1 MFGNVSVKASGRG
14 ASGGFAKAGSRLFA
28 KTVSLGYIA
37 ASFALLIAL
46 WWGAAALSGVS
57 EALFPTPAG
66 ALAGL
71 WEIISDGSLT
81 EHIMFSMYR
90 FFAGFLT
97 AVAAAV
103 ILGLL
108 FGWFTPLWR
117 LANPVV
123 QLLRPISPIAWMPFI
138 VLAFGIG
145 DIPAIVIIFIA
156 AFFPVF
162 LSTVAGVRSVPEIY
176 LKVADNFGVG
186 RIEIFWKI
194 IFPAAFSQ
202 IVSGVHLA
210 LGTAWVFLVCGEMV
224 GAQSGLGYLIIDA
237 RNNLRNDIL
246 AADIAVIGLIG
257 FLLNAGIELIEK
269 RFLKRWGLA

>member
-1 MFGNVSVKASGRG
+1 MSSNVSGKAVGG
-14 ASGGFAKAGSRLFA
+14 GTSGGFAKAGSRLL
-28 KTVSLGYIA
+28 KRTVALGYIA
-37 ASFALLIAL
+37 ASFALLIVL

-269 RFLKRWGLA
+269 RFLQRWGLA